1 MIQYGVWQGEIEQL
15 CSQSHIA
22 MGTQGVNTTL
32 FCAGSQALIPGHQYS
47 VDSPFNK
54 WNSKQRIEGKR
65 YVLCG

>member
-32 FCAGSQALIPGHQYS
+32 FCAGTQALIPGHQYS

-54 WNSKQRIEGKR
+54 
-65 YVLCG
+65 